1 MIDYSLGVRL
11 SNPTDKNSEKRVYP
25 YPQVREVLSLEKLAK
40 HIASH
45 GSPYTRDVILGV
57 ITATVDCIRE
67 QLLAGNKVQ
76 VGELGAFYITFTCEG
91 VDNADDFNPQSHI
104 SAVNVRWDRG
114 NNFADMKQVAEFN
127 YVASRNQQAE
137 AKKTEK
143 QSLNVAIGIEDPNNP
158 GGNSGTGDDND
169 VTD

>member
-1 MIDYSLGVRL
+1 MIDYSLGARL

-25 YPQVREVLSLEKLAK
+25 YPQVREVLPLEKLAK

-76 VGELGAFYITFTCEG
+76 VGELGAFFVTFNSEG
-91 VDNADDFNPQSHI
+91 VDNADDFNPQNHI
-104 SAVNVRWDRG
+104 SSVNVRWDRG
-114 NNFADMKQVAEFN
+114 SNFAEMKQDAEFN
-127 YVASRNQQAE
+127 YVASRRQQAE
-137 AKKTEK
+137 AKKAEK
-143 QSLNVAIGIEDPNNP
+143 EALNEAIGTEGAGNN
-158 GGNSGTGDDND
+158 SGDDND
-169 VTD
+169 LTD